1 MKTLLSLV
9 VLCLC
14 LIGCGGQFNLAPI
27 VTPDC
32 ARHSRYIADQY
43 NAKTQIPTMIAVGVR
58 GATYESTLTTAASV
72 DDRLVE
78 YYSYKDGGKLHA
90 VPVALW
96 KGKWLQIYPCVGAD
110 GAPGRKLGLAGIEGN
125 FTEWGKIEVKDF
137 SDRYL
142 GY

>member
-32 ARHSRYIADQY
+32 ARHARYIADQY

-58 GATYESTLTTAASV
+58 GITYKSTLTT
-72 DDRLVE
+72 DDIDAKLAE

-90 VPVALW
+90 IPVALW
-96 KGKWLQIYPCVGAD
+96 KGEWLQIYPCVGAE

-125 FTEWGKIEVKDF
+125 FIEWGKISVCDF
-137 SDRYL
+137 SDKYL
-142 GY
+142 EY